1 MSDEARRASTV
12 RIHLLRHA
20 DAGDPEAWSGN
31 DTQRP
36 LSAKGRSQSDRLGA
50 FLASVSFKPDQIVS
64 SPRVRAA
71 QTAEIVAEH
80 LGMKVRLDD
89 RLGEALGIGQ
99 LESLIADLG
108 ATRPLLVGHDP
119 DFTMLVEALCDASG
133 VEMKK
138 GALARID
145 APRPIAAGACMLRW
159 LVPPDL
165 LKGG

>member
-1 MSDEARRASTV
+1 MAGDTGSATTV

-20 DAGDPEAWSGN
+20 DAGDREDWKGS
-31 DTQRP
+31 DDERP
-36 LSAKGRSQSDRLGA
+36 LTAKGRAQSERLGT
-50 FLASVSFKPDQIVS
+50 FLASVSFKADIVAS
-64 SPRVRAA
+64 SPKVRAA

-80 LGMKVRLDD
+80 LGMKVRIDD
-89 RLGEALGIGQ
+89 RLGEALGIAQ
-99 LESLIADLG
+99 LEALVADLG
-108 ATRPLLVGHDP
+108 TSRPLLVGHDP

-145 APRPIAAGACMLRW
+145 SARPLAAGAGQLRW